1 MTDEP
6 TTEGETHRPNE
17 YGFGGGATTPEPV
30 PEKHRDGVDG
40 ESIAVPAGDLTGAV
54 TEAIED
60 LAGSDDDDRR

>member
-6 TTEGETHRPNE
+6 TTREETHEPSE
-17 YGFGGGATTPEPV
+17 FGGDPSVPEPA
-30 PEKHRDGVDG
+30 PQHHDGVDG

-60 LAGSDDDDRR
+60 LAGSDDDDEDRR